1 MQNLGLFVSCVC
13 GELIQNQ
20 DRKTSCKGY
29 QNIQNND
36 TLLPLLFVILQLF
49 YTMSTVRKTIRSARE
64 KAIAAHSLICLLQ
77 ALIGEITTVE
87 LRNECYVQG
96 QIIEVDIY
104 MNVSMQNTSYT
115 DQRGTRNLEA
125 FYIRGKNIR
134 YVQIPDHVSHIHPA
148 SFTFHVQ
155 YMQVIV
161 SKNND

>member
-1 MQNLGLFVSCVC
+1 
-13 GELIQNQ
+13 
-20 DRKTSCKGY
+20 
-29 QNIQNND
+29 
-36 TLLPLLFVILQLF
+36 
-49 YTMSTVRKTIRSARE
+49 MSTVPKTIRSARE
-64 KAIAAHSLICLLQ
+64 KAIAANSLICLLQ

-87 LRNECYVQG
+87 LRNECYVHG

-115 DQRGTRNLEA
+115 DHRGTRNLEA

-134 YVQIPDHVSHIHPA
+134 YVQIPEHVSHIHPA

-161 SKNND
+161 SKNNDWRAVTLYPFFGLTGVW